1 MNTIKKSY
9 KQILIITT
17 ILSLCMILKN
27 IHFKTEKQP
36 EPTIHD
42 PILCISVD
50 TLYFKLPEL
59 PKQTPEPIV
68 EPDST
73 YNVMFEEFPI
83 QKANKKKK
91 KAPSNRWGISL
102 SSDERDL
109 LAKIVWLEA
118 RGEGQIGQEAVI
130 EIIFNRMVDNDY
142 FHGTLY
148 EVLSEDR
155 PCQQFTTWKN
165 RNNAEP
171 TDDIYES
178 IDEVLNGN
186 TNIFTF
192 DYLYFSRGGHKKH
205 KDCIQI
211 GNHQFCTEG

>member
-130 EIIFNRMVDNDY
+130 EIIFNRMVDND
-142 FHGTLY
+142 
-148 EVLSEDR
+148 
-155 PCQQFTTWKN
+155 
-165 RNNAEP
+165 
-171 TDDIYES
+171 
-178 IDEVLNGN
+178 